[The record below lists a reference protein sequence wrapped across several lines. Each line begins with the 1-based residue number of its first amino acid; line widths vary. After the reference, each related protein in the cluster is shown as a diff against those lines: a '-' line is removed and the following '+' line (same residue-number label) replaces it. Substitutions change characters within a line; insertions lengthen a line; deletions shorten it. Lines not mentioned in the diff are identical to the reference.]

1 MIEDYEHIYL
11 FELESVNPYSFQL
24 TDVPEP
30 LRSSYKNNVCTHGNQ
45 STEKKVI
52 ISKKVKL

>member
-45 STEKKVI
+45 STEKK
-52 ISKKVKL
+52 